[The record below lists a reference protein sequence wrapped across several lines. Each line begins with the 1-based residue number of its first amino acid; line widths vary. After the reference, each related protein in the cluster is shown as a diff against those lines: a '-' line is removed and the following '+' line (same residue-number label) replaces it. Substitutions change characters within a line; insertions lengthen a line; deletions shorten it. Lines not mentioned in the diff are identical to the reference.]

1 MEELP
6 GSFAVAAWN
15 EKEQLPYLFFF
26 LNFYTLRKRGKEMCL
41 LLNRPRV
48 CSLSATAFTFAWFS
62 SGDGSRP
69 CIPGEYGIQPQPM
82 QFCECLIPGKKKKK
96 SNNGIKWHI
105 SCDEAICSI
114 STFLMCLEDSG
125 TVKFKH
131 GLEEF
136 CFLTQECATSKKGTA
151 DIYSGVD
158 CKR

>member
-1 MEELP
+1 MEWKGAAALP
-6 GSFAVAAWN
+6 F
-15 EKEQLPYLFFF
+15 FFF

-62 SGDGSRP
+62 SGDGSR
-69 CIPGEYGIQPQPM
+69 IPLYPRGIWDPAPAHAVLWM
-82 QFCECLIPGKKKKK
+82 SYPREEKKKK

>member
-1 MEELP
+1 M
-6 GSFAVAAWN
+6 GSS
-15 EKEQLPYLFFF
+15 PS
-26 LNFYTLRKRGKEMCL
+26 
-41 LLNRPRV
+41 P
-48 CSLSATAFTFAWFS
+48 CSFVNVLSQ
-62 SGDGSRP
+62 GR
-69 CIPGEYGIQPQPM
+69 
-82 QFCECLIPGKKKKK
+82 KKKK